1 MLRKKLELK
10 TCNNAFYMFSL
21 SELTTLRSTVKILNR
36 KSSLVLT
43 EFKNDGSFRI
53 CGLGRFY
60 QSETDVRY
68 ENKHENQ
75 RNAKL
80 KNYCYATL
88 GVRTI
93 RHLCR
98 AENVIRILR
107 PLKYSRSSDSHI
119 FIGQRISLTGFGI
132 LVHKIVA
139 VVHAHESCTTCGL
152 AATFRSI

>member
-1 MLRKKLELK
+1 MYFLKHISKLSFLYINNANLTEIRNDTVDAPKKLELK

-21 SELTTLRSTVKILNR
+21 SELTTLRSTAKILNR

-68 ENKHENQ
+68 ENKHENR

-80 KNYCYATL
+80 KNYYYATL
-88 GVRTI
+88 
-93 RHLCR
+93 
-98 AENVIRILR
+98 A
-107 PLKYSRSSDSHI
+107 
-119 FIGQRISLTGFGI
+119 
-132 LVHKIVA
+132 
-139 VVHAHESCTTCGL
+139 
-152 AATFRSI
+152 